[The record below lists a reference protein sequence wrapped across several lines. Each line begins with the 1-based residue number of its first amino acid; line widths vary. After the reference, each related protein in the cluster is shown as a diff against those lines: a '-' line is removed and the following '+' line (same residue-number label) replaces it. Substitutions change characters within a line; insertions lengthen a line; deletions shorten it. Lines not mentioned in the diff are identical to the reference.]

1 MSRGFN
7 TSMLDAVAALGT
19 AATSPSS
26 RHSGWSDSE
35 DDSDDGGPPE
45 PVPTPARRASRP
57 PARPRTASRPA
68 IDMARRQDMLDAA
81 FPLRRRRPSAT
92 PAAPRRASAAPPP
105 TAVREAAPPPRAKPP
120 PPPPPK
126 RKPPP
131 PPPPK
136 KEEDW
141 EHSLREPIRSKP
153 PPPPPRSPIASLSEL
168 ENELAALKRDLQAQ
182 TARNAELEKR
192 NAARERD
199 ADMLRADLADAEAER
214 TRALRLVVGV
224 LGRDRVERALANGGI
239 GSLLRDGRTAYRPMG
254 SMGPPSDAGRRS
266 RSDEMYHV
274 TSW

>member
-7 TSMLDAVAALGT
+7 TSMLDAVAALGN

-26 RHSGWSDSE
+26 RHSGWSDSDE
-35 DDSDDGGPPE
+35 SDDGGPPE

-92 PAAPRRASAAPPP
+92 PAPRRASAAPPP
-105 TAVREAAPPPRAKPP
+105 TAVREAAPPPPRAKP

-136 KEEDW
+136 KPVEDW

-168 ENELAALKRDLQAQ
+168 ESELAALKRDLKAQ

-192 NAARERD
+192 NAERERD

-239 GSLLRDGRTAYRPMG
+239 GSLLRDGRTAYRPTG

>member
-26 RHSGWSDSE
+26 RHSGWS
-35 DDSDDGGPPE
+35 DSDDGGPPE

-92 PAAPRRASAAPPP
+92 PAAPRRASTAPPP
-105 TAVREAAPPPRAKPP
+105 TAVREAAPPRAKP

-168 ENELAALKRDLQAQ
+168 ESELAALKRDLEAQ
-182 TARNAELEKR
+182 TARNAELERR
-192 NAARERD
+192 NAERERD
-199 ADMLRADLADAEAER
+199 AAMLRADLADAEAER

-239 GSLLRDGRTAYRPMG
+239 SSLLRDGRAAYRPTG

>member
-7 TSMLDAVAALGT
+7 TSMLDAVAALGN

-26 RHSGWSDSE
+26 RHSGWSDSDE
-35 DDSDDGGPPE
+35 SDDGGPPE

-92 PAAPRRASAAPPP
+92 PAPPRRASAAPPP
-105 TAVREAAPPPRAKPP
+105 TAVREAAPPRAKP

-136 KEEDW
+136 KPVEDW

-168 ENELAALKRDLQAQ
+168 ESELAALKRDLQAQ
-182 TARNAELEKR
+182 TARNAELERR
-192 NAARERD
+192 NADRERD

-239 GSLLRDGRTAYRPMG
+239 GSLLRDGRTAYRPTG

>member
-7 TSMLDAVAALGT
+7 TSMLDAVAALGN

-26 RHSGWSDSE
+26 RHSGWSDSDE
-35 DDSDDGGPPE
+35 SDDGGPPE

-92 PAAPRRASAAPPP
+92 PAAPRRASTAPPP
-105 TAVREAAPPPRAKPP
+105 TAVREAAAPPPRAKP

-168 ENELAALKRDLQAQ
+168 ESELASLKHQLEMQ

-192 NAARERD
+192 NADRERD

-239 GSLLRDGRTAYRPMG
+239 GSLLRDGRTAYRPTG